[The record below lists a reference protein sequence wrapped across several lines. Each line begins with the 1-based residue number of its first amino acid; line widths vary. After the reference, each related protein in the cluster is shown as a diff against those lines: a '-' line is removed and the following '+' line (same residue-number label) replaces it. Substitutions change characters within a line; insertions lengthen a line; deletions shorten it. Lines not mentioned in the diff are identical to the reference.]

1 MIHAPRAVAVF
12 ILLVCFVVLY
22 NILRAKREAL
32 RPSEGLAFGA
42 FVGLVCLVVG
52 LNLAARREVNWA
64 LWVEALGL
72 AVGMFAILG
81 LFAWVG
87 IAGSKRGGK
96 GLFLRRIPGLE
107 AIDEAV
113 GRATEMGRPMLF
125 SLGLEGL
132 TVTTFAG
139 LAVLGYVARLAARY
153 GARLLVPICQPEVL
167 PVAREVV
174 REAYQAEG
182 RLDAY
187 NPEDIRYLTSD
198 QFGYA
203 SGVVGLMHR
212 EQVASNCFFGGFAA
226 GSLLLAETGHHVG
239 AMQVAGTPDM
249 YQIPFF
255 IAACDYTVI
264 GEEFYAASAYL
275 SREPVMLGS
284 VVGQDWGKAVLFLL
298 ILLGVVA
305 KCAVVLNIPWLAEF
319 AKFFLKFLA
328 PGVG

>member
-12 ILLVCFVVLY
+12 VLLVCFVVLY

-32 RPSEGLAFGA
+32 RPSEAVGFVAFI
-42 FVGLVCLVVG
+42 GLVCLVVG
-52 LNLAARREVNWA
+52 LNLSAKGELGWA
-64 LWVEALGL
+64 FWAQSLGL
-72 AVGMFAILG
+72 AVGMLAVLG
-81 LFAWVG
+81 AVAWAG
-87 IAGSKRGGK
+87 IFGRQRREGG
-96 GLFLRRIPGLE
+96 LYLRRIPGLE

-139 LAVLGYVARLAARY
+139 LAVLGYVARLSARY
-153 GARLLVPICQPEVL
+153 GARLLVPVCQPEVL

-203 SGVVGLMHR
+203 SGVVGMMHR
-212 EQVASNCFFGGFAA
+212 EKVASNFFFGGFAA
-226 GSLLLAETGHHVG
+226 ESLILAETGHHVG

-284 VVGQDWGKAVLFLL
+284 VVGQDWGKGALFLL
-298 ILLGVVA
+298 ILLGILA
-305 KCAVVLNIPWLAEF
+305 KCAIVLQVPWLSEF
-319 AKFFLKFLA
+319 GRAFLKFLV

>member
-1 MIHAPRAVAVF
+1 MIHAPPAVA
-12 ILLVCFVVLY
+12 
-22 NILRAKREAL
+22 
-32 RPSEGLAFGA
+32 A
-42 FVGLVCLVVG
+42 FVLLVCLVVL
-52 LNLAARREVNWA
+52 LNIFRARKGRE
-64 LWVEALGL
+64 LY
-72 AVGMFAILG
+72 
-81 LFAWVG
+81 
-87 IAGSKRGGK
+87 
-96 GLFLRRIPGLE
+96 LRRIPGLE

-125 SLGLEGL
+125 SLGLGGL
-132 TVTTFAG
+132 SVVTFAG

-203 SGVVGLMHR
+203 SGVVGMMHR
-212 EQVASNCFFGGFAA
+212 ERVASNFFFGEFAA
-226 GSLLLAETGHHVG
+226 ESLILAETGHHVG

-298 ILLGVVA
+298 ILIGVAA
-305 KCAVVLNIPWLAEF
+305 KCAVTWHLPGLAGTA
-319 AKFFLKFLA
+319 AKFLQFLF

>member
-1 MIHAPRAVAVF
+1 MIHAPRAVAAFV
-12 ILLVCFVVLY
+12 LLVCFVVLY
-22 NILRAKREAL
+22 NILRARWREL
-32 RPSEGLAFGA
+32 RPFDAVGFGG
-42 FVGLVCLVVG
+42 FVAMLSLVAG
-52 LNLAARREVNWA
+52 LNLAGGGGVWVVSLARGAGVAA
-64 LWVEALGL
+64 LLLALLGL
-72 AVGMFAILG
+72 AG
-81 LFAWVG
+81 WVG
-87 IAGSKRGGK
+87 LRGLKRRGGE
-96 GLFLRRIPGLE
+96 LFLRRIPGLE

-153 GARLLVPICQPEVL
+153 GTRLLVPICAPEVL

-182 RLDAY
+182 RLEAY

-212 EQVASNCFFGGFAA
+212 EGVASNFFFGGFAA
-226 GSLLLAETGHHVG
+226 ESLILAETGRHVG

-284 VVGQDWGKAVLFLL
+284 VVGQDWGKAILFLL
-298 ILLGVVA
+298 ILLGVLA
-305 KCAVVLNIPWLAEF
+305 KCALAWHLPGLEGF
-319 AKFFLKFLA
+319 GEAFLHFLSSGA
-328 PGVG
+328 G

>member
-1 MIHAPRAVAVF
+1 MIHASLAVALF
-12 ILLVCFVVLY
+12 IFAVIFMVLF
-22 NILRAKREAL
+22 NIFRARKGRE
-32 RPSEGLAFGA
+32 
-42 FVGLVCLVVG
+42 
-52 LNLAARREVNWA
+52 
-64 LWVEALGL
+64 
-72 AVGMFAILG
+72 
-81 LFAWVG
+81 
-87 IAGSKRGGK
+87 
-96 GLFLRRIPGLE
+96 LFLRRIPGLE

-132 TVTTFAG
+132 SVVTFAG

-174 REAYQAEG
+174 REAFQAEG
-182 RLDAY
+182 RLDAF

-203 SGVVGLMHR
+203 SGVVGMMHR
-212 EQVASNCFFGGFAA
+212 EKVASNFFFGGFAA
-226 GSLLLAETGHHVG
+226 ESLILAETGHHVG

-284 VVGQDWGKAVLFLL
+284 VVGQDWGKGVLFSLIVLGILAQTLL
-298 ILLGVVA
+298 T
-305 KCAVVLNIPWLAEF
+305 
-319 AKFFLKFLA
+319 LKFPLLSQIA
-328 PGVG
+328 HAFINFLSAGAG